1 MTIRL
6 HPPRSGARP
15 VDSLPKRKREQHPIH
30 AHTHAPEQSRSRHQ
44 GPQHSIDILTATGGR
59 AMPGQASHTRH
70 KLSDGESITTPKNRA
85 TMHARRQARNT
96 AGRGTCPHSNFFPE
110 EDSLLR
116 AGGECRRGTAHRA
129 PKVTHTSIHQRRT
142 VADST
147 TAACR
152 AAEKVHLARRRRHDG
167 ITTARILPSSMR
179 LLALR
184 QWRTDAP
191 PHGMPRASTGRREN
205 RPM

>member
-1 MTIRL
+1 GTEPVPAPGTTAL
-6 HPPRSGARP
+6 HGCPYFDR
-15 VDSLPKRKREQHPIH
+15 
-30 AHTHAPEQSRSRHQ
+30 
-44 GPQHSIDILTATGGR
+44 R
-59 AMPGQASHTRH
+59 AGNAGPGQPRPAQSLRRRECH
-70 KLSDGESITTPKNRA
+70 DAKNRA

-96 AGRGTCPHSNFFPE
+96 AGRRPSPHSNFASE
-110 EDSLLR
+110 GDSLPR

-129 PKVTHTSIHQRRT
+129 PKAAHTSIHQRRT

-147 TAACR
+147 TAECR

-184 QWRTDAP
+184 Q
-191 PHGMPRASTGRREN
+191 
-205 RPM
+205 